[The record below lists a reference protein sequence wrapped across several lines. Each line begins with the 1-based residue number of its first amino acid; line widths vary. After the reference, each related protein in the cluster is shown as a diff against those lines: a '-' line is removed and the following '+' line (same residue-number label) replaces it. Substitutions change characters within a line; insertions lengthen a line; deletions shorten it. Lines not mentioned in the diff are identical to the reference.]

1 MVYNVHISRPT
12 RCTNSYNVSLLIIKC
27 STCFGLFE
35 SIIRR
40 DVLELYI
47 AIGIS
52 RHVWLTAIAI
62 WCTVRTTSNWCTV
75 FYATGN
81 FIAAFRLVRL
91 HQERFLKC
99 YLLSFCLY
107 LENPWTPLK
116 EIWCW
121 LIVYKKVFNFSF
133 S

>member
-1 MVYNVHISRPT
+1 MSGSQPLQYDAQCIQRQ
-12 RCTNSYNVSLLIIKC
+12 
-27 STCFGLFE
+27 
-35 SIIRR
+35 
-40 DVLELYI
+40 
-47 AIGIS
+47 IG
-52 RHVWLTAIAI
+52 VQF
-62 WCTVRTTSNWCTV
+62 